1 MAHFRDFKALL
12 DEVNAAVRAK
22 GLVPFQL
29 WEAAFGRFNDFLMV
43 AEYET
48 LEAYER
54 EQHVLH
60 ADAAYMNLWRE
71 MGTHMT
77 GVPGGGPQSPTED
90 DRRPSGAGLVNGMPD
105 ALYWLVAVIIGPLMS
120 ATRSSWDLLV
130 KVGEERR
137 ATQVVG

>member
-12 DEVNAAVRAK
+12 DELNTAVRAK
-22 GLVPFQL
+22 GLAPFQL
-29 WEAAFGRFNDFLMV
+29 WEATFGRFNDFLMV

-77 GVPGGGPQSPTED
+77 GVPWTD
-90 DRRPSGAGLVNGMPD
+90 LWWRPSE
-105 ALYWLVAVIIGPLMS
+105 AV
-120 ATRSSWDLLV
+120 
-130 KVGEERR
+130 
-137 ATQVVG
+137 